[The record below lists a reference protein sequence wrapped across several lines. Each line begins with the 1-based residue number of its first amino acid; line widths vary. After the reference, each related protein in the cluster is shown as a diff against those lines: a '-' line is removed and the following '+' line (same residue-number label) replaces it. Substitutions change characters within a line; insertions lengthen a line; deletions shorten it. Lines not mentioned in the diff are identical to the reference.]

1 MVPHNVPLMNRKTKK
16 DDKERYISIM
26 DVEEK
31 DGAQDYTDG
40 ATTKANSK
48 EPVVGPRYKL
58 VPRAATA
65 KRNYEV
71 ANYRH
76 DKSAENSRRMRVK
89 SDMATDERK

>member
-1 MVPHNVPLMNRKTKK
+1 
-16 DDKERYISIM
+16 M

-40 ATTKANSK
+40 GTTKANSK
-48 EPVVGPRYKL
+48 EPVVGPRYRL

-65 KRNYEV
+65 KRNYED
-71 ANYRH
+71 ANRRH

-89 SDMATDERK
+89 SDMATDEQK